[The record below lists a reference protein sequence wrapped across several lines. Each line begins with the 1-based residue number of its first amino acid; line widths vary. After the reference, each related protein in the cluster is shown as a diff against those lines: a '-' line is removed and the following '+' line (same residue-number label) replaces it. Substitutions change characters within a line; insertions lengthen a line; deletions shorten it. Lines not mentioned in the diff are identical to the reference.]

1 LIAQT
6 TQSET
11 GTDDERAPPRPPN
24 AVVANK
30 KRRRSMKAT
39 SLRELAHKDDQDAM
53 DGSNG
58 SAAAALKEQAAAR
71 ARSLEASSTTAV
83 DAGLA
88 STKTGKAGAKAP
100 PAAPP
105 ASVERKNQAKAVPST
120 STKRKSQD
128 ATPASAKKDKGKG
141 PMVDPNELA
150 VVALTLAVRREV
162 SARTLALLGNPEDA
176 DDVYLCNDDSR
187 AMYIACIMA
196 VAPASIERAEV
207 LARETAVVNAR
218 LRPADAENKMTTA
231 RTTDILGQCALA
243 RSAAHHGL
251 STWIWGMWTSL
262 VVYDTTEV
270 DNDGSDSDEHTPAIG
285 LWWLKGRRFLNTKR
299 GRIALYNVFASFI
312 DRYDVTDALKDDY
325 HKGRRVLRLTPAVI
339 ALILAKVRNVRL
351 CCHESVVSI

>member
-1 LIAQT
+1 MSAHHRVR
-6 TQSET
+6 
-11 GTDDERAPPRPPN
+11 RALF
-24 AVVANK
+24 VANK

-39 SLRELAHKDDQDAM
+39 LLRELAHKDDQDDT

-58 SAAAALKEQAAAR
+58 SAAAPLQEQAAAR
-71 ARSLEASSTTAV
+71 LRSLGAASTTAA

-88 STKTGKAGAKAP
+88 STKMGKAGAKAP

-105 ASVERKNQAKAVPST
+105 ASVKRKTKAKGVPST

-128 ATPASAKKDKGKG
+128 ATPARAKKDKGKG
-141 PMVDPNELA
+141 PMVDRNELA
-150 VVALTLAVRREV
+150 GMALTLAVRRELT
-162 SARTLALLGNPEDA
+162 ARTLALLSNPEHA
-176 DDVYLCNDDSR
+176 DDVYLCNDDAR

-207 LARETAVVNAR
+207 LARETEVVNAR
-218 LRPADAENKMTTA
+218 LRPAGSDKKMTTT

-243 RSAAHHGL
+243 RSTAHHGL

-270 DNDGSDSDEHTPAIG
+270 DYDGSDSDEHTRAIG

-299 GRIALYNVFASFI
+299 GRIALYDVCASFI
-312 DRYDVTDALKDDY
+312 DRYDVTDAPTDEY
-325 HKGRRVLRLTPAVI
+325 HKGRRVLRLTLAVI
-339 ALILAKVRNVRL
+339 ALILAKVRSVRL
-351 CCHESVVSI
+351 CCQKSVISI